1 MRNKKIR
8 LDYKGVGKEAE
19 SVTSADERADGN
31 GFVKYYGV
39 LVGRQ

>member
-19 SVTSADERADGN
+19 SVTSADERAEAVNN
-31 GFVKYYGV
+31 GVV
-39 LVGRQ
+39 